1 MRKKNEIIEEQI
13 ELETPIST
21 VSADETAVLDT
32 QNLDLGETEENI
44 VVEEGAEESTE
55 TLDMTPLTD
64 WEKFDALERELEEEK
79 SRKRRE
85 RRERKNSPTYKKKK
99 HVGMKFRRIF
109 GNTVGQIVLT
119 VLSILWIIP
128 LFYLF
133 VQSFRKEPGA
143 WSPTFFPQEW
153 TFDNYIRLFTE
164 TEFPRW
170 YGNTLIIA
178 ICSCVI
184 TTLFVLAVAYAFSR
198 IKFKARKPIM
208 NIMLILGMF
217 PGFMSMTAV
226 YFLLKI
232 LLPGYYQSHLSLIIV
247 YSAGAAMSYYVAKGF
262 FDTVPKSLDE
272 AARIDGASR
281 CRTFFQVILPLSKS
295 IIIYT
300 ILISFVAPWCDYI
313 FVSYIM
319 AGVPDVGMYTVSL
332 GMYKWLEREMIQQY
346 FTTFCAAAVI
356 VATPITALFMF
367 LQKYYVQG
375 VTGGA
380 VKG

>member
-1 MRKKNEIIEEQI
+1 MTENTNINSSVENNDQELTNWQKIDQLEAEI
-13 ELETPIST
+13 
-21 VSADETAVLDT
+21 
-32 QNLDLGETEENI
+32 
-44 VVEEGAEESTE
+44 
-55 TLDMTPLTD
+55 
-64 WEKFDALERELEEEK
+64 EK
-79 SRKRRE
+79 S
-85 RRERKNSPTYKKKK
+85 KKKK
-99 HVGMKFRRIF
+99 KRRGGMKLKRIL
-109 GNTVGQIVLT
+109 GDTVGQIVLT
-119 VLSILWIIP
+119 ILSIIWVVP
-128 LFYLF
+128 LFYLL

-143 WSPTFFPQEW
+143 WSPTFFPQNW
-153 TFDNYIRLFTE
+153 TLDNYKRLFTE
-164 TEFPRW
+164 TQFLKW
-170 YGNTLIIA
+170 YGNTLLISVVSCIITA
-178 ICSCVI
+178 V
-184 TTLFVLAVAYAFSR
+184 FVLAVAYVFSR

-217 PGFMSMTAV
+217 PGFMSMSAV
-226 YFLLKI
+226 YFLLKV
-232 LLPGYYQSHLSLIIV
+232 LLPNNYQSHVSLIIV
-247 YSAGAAMSYYVAKGF
+247 YSAGAALSYYIAKGF

-281 CRTFFQVILPLSKS
+281 FRTFYKIILPMSKS

-300 ILISFVAPWCDYI
+300 ILVSFIAPWCDYI

-319 AGVPDVGMYTVSL
+319 AGVPDTGMYTVSL

-356 VATPITALFMF
+356 VATPITALFMW